1 MRFAL
6 AVALAVVL
14 AACATTPRESSAPAA
29 ATAASTASRQILVTV
44 RQSMNL
50 AAGLVGSPNERY
62 LQRRYGPAPTVDRI
76 LSQIARDH
84 GLRRVDGWAIQ
95 SLGVY
100 CEVLSVPSDRDVD
113 AVIAAIAAD
122 PRVDIVQRMNT
133 FETQAATRYDD
144 PYLGLQSAATELD
157 VEEAHQFA
165 TGRGVSIAIIDSG
178 IDANHPDLRGRV
190 RIARNLVSEHPLA
203 RDGEV
208 HGTAVAG
215 IIASAVNNNEGIIG
229 VAPDVSI
236 AALRACWAIANDSLA
251 AQCSSFSLARALEVA
266 IDLKPN
272 VVNLSLAGPDDPL
285 LGQLLDEM
293 IARGIIVVA
302 AQPERGQNGHEFPS
316 SHPGVL
322 AAHSAAQVLDS
333 ASPYVIGAPAT
344 DVLTTTPGAQYA
356 FLSGNS
362 LAAANTSGVVAL
374 LVERDPHL
382 NVARIAEVLT
392 DTTTHED
399 GRASINAC
407 RALERLTDTT
417 FCAGAAKLVRF

>member
-1 MRFAL
+1 VIRHALALCFAL
-6 AVALAVVL
+6 LL
-14 AACATTPRESSAPAA
+14 AACAGAGPSKND
-29 ATAASTASRQILVTV
+29 ASTNASAGAAREVLLTV
-44 RQSMNL
+44 RQPDSL
-50 AAGLVGSPNERY
+50 AIGLTGTPNQRY
-62 LQRRYGPAPTVDRI
+62 AQRRYGPTPSVERI
-76 LSQIARDH
+76 LTQLAREH
-84 GLRRVDGWAIQ
+84 RLERVDGWPIA
-95 SLGVY
+95 SLSVY
-100 CEVLSVPSDRDVD
+100 CEVFAVTDDRPLD
-113 AVIAAIAAD
+113 AVIAELKAD
-122 PRVDIVQRMNT
+122 SRVELVQRMNV
-133 FETQAATRYDD
+133 FETQAAGYDD
-144 PYLGLQSAATELD
+144 PYADLQTSSTQMDIAD
-157 VEEAHQFA
+157 AHRLA
-165 TGRGVSIAIIDSG
+165 TGRGVSIAIIDSA
-178 IDANHPDLRGRV
+178 IDASHPDLHGRV
-190 RIARNLVSEHPLA
+190 RVARNFVDAGPA
-203 RDGEV
+203 PRGGEV
-208 HGTAVAG
+208 HGTAIAG
-215 IIASAVNNNEGIIG
+215 IIASAANNRLGIVG
-229 VAPDVSI
+229 VAPDVTI
-236 AALRACWAIANDSLA
+236 ASLRACWAVTRDSVA

-322 AAHSAAQVLDS
+322 AAHSAAEVLDS